1 MKEIEDDKNK
11 GRDILCSGPEITE
24 IVKINA
30 LPKTNC
36 KFNAIPLPNSNDI
49 FHRTRRNNSKIL

>member
-11 GRDILCSGPEITE
+11 WKDILCSWPEITE
-24 IVKINA
+24 IFKINI
-30 LPKTNC
+30 LPKTIC

-49 FHRTRRNNSKIL
+49 FHRTIRNNSKIL